1 VSIFAPGFPAPPSL
15 PTLLGAVGVAQSH
28 LPAREVQKGIG
39 ELPPSAFSAAARIAE
54 GIRNAVD
61 SPNPPLRLALG
72 ASSATAMRP
81 ALEAR
86 IAELDSWQHATEAVD
101 R

>member
-1 VSIFAPGFPAPPSL
+1 GMTATPFLANL
-15 PTLLGAVGVAQSH
+15 DVAAG
-28 LPAREVQKGIG
+28 LVDYDRTVREVQKGIG

-54 GIRNAVD
+54 GIRTAVD
-61 SPNPPLRLALG
+61 SPNAPLRLALG

-86 IAELDSWQHATEAVD
+86 IADLDSWQHATDAVD
-101 R
+101 G

>member
-1 VSIFAPGFPAPPSL
+1 THKLLLRAVAVPNPPH
-15 PTLLGAVGVAQSH
+15 PPPQ
-28 LPAREVQKGIG
+28 VQKGIG